1 MVRNLH
7 PVGNHG
13 HLRLS
18 RRVHPP
24 PQWRH
29 QRNQRVH
36 GGHRG
41 TMQKKVTDF
50 SVPNR
55 DVTNKTLPGRDLLNY
70 SRPGRV

>member
-41 TMQKKVTDF
+41 TLQKK
-50 SVPNR
+50 
-55 DVTNKTLPGRDLLNY
+55 GY
-70 SRPGRV
+70 